1 METRF
6 GVFFL
11 PECKEPEGNPIAA
24 VIIFISFIFLC
35 GYFLVSMSLAAV
47 AIGFT
52 EKLEELKDQELY
64 GEASDANTNK
74 ADDKKKTTAPQNKIT
89 SPTKSND
96 KNNLNNVSLMNN
108 KKVAKLIGAD
118 KQQIKIKKLL
128 KMAWGEIAV
137 EKKDKHEIDFYEM
150 SLFKLKN
157 FKYLKL

>member
-1 METRF
+1 
-6 GVFFL
+6 
-11 PECKEPEGNPIAA
+11 
-24 VIIFISFIFLC
+24 
-35 GYFLVSMSLAAV
+35 V

-64 GEASDANTNK
+64 GEDTKK
-74 ADDKKKTTAPQNKIT
+74 ADDKKKTATQNNIT

-108 KKVAKLIGAD
+108 KKVAKLTGAD

-128 KMAWGEIAV
+128 KMAWGEVAI
-137 EKKDKHEIDFYEM
+137 EKKDKNQIDFYEM
-150 SLFKLKN
+150 SILKLKN